1 MRDAAHSASV
11 EAAFEL
17 LATPSLVEVPPFRLA
32 YARIRGPYVPWA
44 RVQALDMVAETLER
58 HGVDRAGPAFGLY
71 HDLPFSER
79 DVEGWTADLGY
90 PVDAGASVPPLPQV
104 RVLNV
109 PAFEAVALR
118 YRGDLTSFPEAL
130 QFLVDWAGRKE
141 IDLGGPLLQRFHVSD
156 ALDNV
161 EEREVFVALRPLPA

>member
-1 MRDAAHSASV
+1 M

-32 YARIRGPYVPWA
+32 YARIRGPYLPWA

-58 HGVDRAGPAFGLY
+58 HGVDRDGPAFGIY

-79 DVEGWTADLGY
+79 DAERWTADLGY
-90 PVDAGASVPPLPQV
+90 PVGEDTSIPPLPQV
-104 RVLNV
+104 RSVQV
-109 PAFEAVALR
+109 PLVQAVGLR
-118 YRGDLTSFPEAL
+118 YRGDLTSFPGAL
-130 QFLVDWAGRKE
+130 QFLVEWARRRE
-141 IDLGGPLLQRFHVSD
+141 IDVAGPLMQRFHVSD

-161 EEREVFVALRPLPA
+161 EEREVFVALEPFPF